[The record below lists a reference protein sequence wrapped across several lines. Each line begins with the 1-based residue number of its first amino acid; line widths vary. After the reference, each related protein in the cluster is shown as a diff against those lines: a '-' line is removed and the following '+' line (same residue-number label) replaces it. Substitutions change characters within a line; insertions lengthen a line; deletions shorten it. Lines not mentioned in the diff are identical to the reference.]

1 MKFRELRFNY
11 LNVNVAACKE
21 RSPWVLEL
29 LQTPAS
35 TVPRSSPLTSLKLAS
50 ENPSLRSIKV
60 PSDLH
65 RGRPLELAA
74 RMR

>member
-1 MKFRELRFNY
+1 MGL
-11 LNVNVAACKE
+11 E
-21 RSPWVLEL
+21 RSYVAFSPR
-29 LQTPAS
+29 AS
-35 TVPRSSPLTSLKLAS
+35 TVPGSSPLTSLKLDS
-50 ENPSLRSIKV
+50 ENPSLRSIRV